1 MIFYEWLL
9 CLVIFV
15 KTYRI
20 LVWHCCVV
28 HVVPPLG
35 VRAYRATPRVADAGA
50 PRCSFAAQRTRAR
63 VTLDSGATCRTP
75 NP

>member
-1 MIFYEWLL
+1 MSLMIFYEWLL

-28 HVVPPLG
+28 HVVLQT
-35 VRAYRATPRVADAGA
+35 VKKFLSVAPNEGIGA
-50 PRCSFAAQRTRAR
+50 DLLVPTVQACFI
-63 VTLDSGATCRTP
+63 VTDDQLF
-75 NP
+75 